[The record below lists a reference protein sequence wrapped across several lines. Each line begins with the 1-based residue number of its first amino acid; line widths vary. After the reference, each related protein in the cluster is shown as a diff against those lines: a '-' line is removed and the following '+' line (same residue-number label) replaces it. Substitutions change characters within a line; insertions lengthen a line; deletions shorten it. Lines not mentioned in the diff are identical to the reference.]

1 MPHLSLSKGSF
12 QGREEELRRLRQRP
26 PVVLVQGP
34 AGVGK
39 TRLVQRFHETCA
51 DTHYFLQGKAEE
63 SSEPYAVIRSAC
75 SCLLPERRLGSEI
88 REALGSEVR
97 QLEALLPEAL
107 VRDAYLHETVHEDVC
122 LPAIPSVGEISSK
135 ELAYLFLKVLRV
147 LSRRRRVILFLDD
160 LQWADAVSLDFIR
173 ILATN
178 PEAGDIMLL
187 GAHRSGH
194 LESFRS
200 ELPEFVDLCLDNF
213 TREQTHALVSDWL
226 ELEDVDSLVEVLYEK
241 TLGNVYY
248 VQTVVRVLDSRDL
261 LLYSHR
267 LQRWRWDAAR
277 IREALSVTENV
288 VELVVG
294 NLHRLPPDL
303 KHVLCVAAC
312 LRSTI
317 DFELLEGLLRHLDL
331 LPTNTSLVSALR
343 SIVVEGF
350 LEETQDDESLKF
362 AFVHDRVQE
371 AARQL
376 LRELQE
382 TSPGL
387 HDMDL
392 NIGAFL
398 LLRATAGSLATE
410 AWVLFTALD
419 NLNACPLSAVEAVV
433 DLRVLLEAEV
443 CAGKKALAKGAY
455 EPAAKYLMVA
465 VDILECDR
473 QRWSHRYASSLDV
486 YRTAAEALLGRG
498 RYKEGMRLIDQIDD
512 NVRSEVEKLPA
523 LSLLAESLGRQKQHK
538 KAVSIYRRAL
548 ALVGEPT
555 RVVNLLTVFTDLVFI
570 NNAYERRSDDEILR
584 LPLVSDNRMKMRLD
598 LLIRLS
604 VRTIW
609 TRQHALSL
617 FCVLRTMRLTL
628 IHGLAVESA
637 YAISALALTVL
648 APFGWK
654 KFAHRL
660 NKLAGKVME
669 RFDIK
674 HYRAKLSYHKGKYV
688 QPDVVLM
695 HRMSQTLD

>member
-1 MPHLSLSKGSF
+1 MPHLSLSKGIF
-12 QGREEELRRLRQRP
+12 QGREEEFRRLRQKP

-39 TRLVQRFHETCA
+39 TRLVQHFHETCA

-63 SSEPYAVIRSAC
+63 SSEPYAIIRSAC

-88 REALGSEVR
+88 REALGNQVR
-97 QLEALLPEAL
+97 QPEALLPEAF
-107 VRDAYLHETVHEDVC
+107 VRDAYLPETVLEDVC

-135 ELAYLFLKVLRV
+135 QLAYLFLKVLGV

-160 LQWADAVSLDFIR
+160 LQWADAASLEFIR
-173 ILATN
+173 ILAMN

-187 GAHRSGH
+187 GAHRSGQ
-194 LESFRS
+194 LEAFRS
-200 ELPEFVDLCLDNF
+200 ELSEFVDLCLENF
-213 TREQTHALVSDWL
+213 TREKTHALVSDWL
-226 ELEDVDSLVEVLYEK
+226 ELDDVDSLVDVLYDK

-267 LQRWRWDAAR
+267 LQRWRWDSAR

-294 NLHRLPPDL
+294 NLHHLPPDL

-317 DFELLEGLLRHLDL
+317 DVRLLESLLRHLDL
-331 LPTNTSLVSALR
+331 LSANDSLVSALR
-343 SIVVEGF
+343 SIAMKGF
-350 LEETQDDESLKF
+350 LEETQDGEGPKF

-371 AARQL
+371 SARQL

-382 TSPGL
+382 TSSML
-387 HDMDL
+387 HDLDL
-392 NIGAFL
+392 SIGAFL
-398 LLRATAGSLATE
+398 LQRATAVSLETE

-419 NLNACPLSAVEAVV
+419 YLKAYPLAAVEAVV
-433 DLRVLLEAEV
+433 DLGVLLEAEV

-455 EPAAKYLMVA
+455 EPASKYLMVA

-473 QRWSHRYASSLDV
+473 QRWCHRYATCLDV
-486 YRTAAEALLGRG
+486 YQTAAEALLGRG
-498 RYKEGMRLIDQIDD
+498 RYKEGMRLIDQVDD
-512 NVRSEVEKLPA
+512 NVHSEIEKLPA

-548 ALVGEPT
+548 TLVGEPT
-555 RVVNLLTVFTDLVFI
+555 RVVNLLTVLADLFFI
-570 NNAYERRSDDEILR
+570 KKAYERRSDEEILR
-584 LPLVSDNRMKMRLD
+584 LPLVSASTMKIRFD
-598 LLIRLS
+598 ILIRLS
-604 VRTIW
+604 VRTVW

-628 IHGLAVESA
+628 VHGLSVESA
-637 YAISALALTVL
+637 YAMSAVALAVL
-648 APFGWK
+648 APFGWSK
-654 KFAHRL
+654 VAHRL
-660 NKLAGKVME
+660 NELARKIMQRV
-669 RFDIK
+669 DIK
-674 HYRAKLSYHKGKYV
+674 HYRAKLSYHKGK
-688 QPDVVLM
+688 
-695 HRMSQTLD
+695 